1 MTDGSGISCMDIS
14 GQLMSSPAI
23 YLGLC
28 TAEREM
34 EEGPVAWIGPGQG
47 VCSAVTHTGYWW
59 RMLSP
64 SYLCP
69 RKQKSAGCNLVP

>member
-28 TAEREM
+28 TAGREM
-34 EEGPVAWIGPGQG
+34 EEGAVAWIGPGQG
-47 VCSAVTHTGYWW
+47 VCSAVTHTGY
-59 RMLSP
+59 
-64 SYLCP
+64 
-69 RKQKSAGCNLVP
+69 